1 MKKLTKEGILDRLEY
16 MKECLENVLEELG
29 GE

>member
-16 MKECLENVLEELG
+16 MQECLENVLEELG
-29 GE
+29 DE